1 MLELRKGNAF
11 LPESLQKD
19 IASIRKAYGK
29 QGYIN
34 ASVKTDYTYKQVEP
48 KIDITYD
55 IRENERFFI
64 EKVIITGND
73 KTKDTVIRRELLFFP
88 GERLDTEKV
97 HTSAQRLTGTGYF
110 DAESGTPTE
119 ITYEP
124 GTKSAYRNLTLT

>member
-1 MLELRKGNAF
+1 MLELKKERFPAGISSKRH
-11 LPESLQKD
+11 SK
-19 IASIRKAYGK
+19 RTKAYGR

-64 EKVIITGND
+64 EKVLISGND
-73 KTKDTVIRRELLFFP
+73 KTKDTVIRENYSFS

-97 HTSAQRLTGTGYF
+97 HISEERLTGTGYF
-110 DAESGTPTE
+110 DSESGTPTD
-119 ITYEP
+119 ISYEP
-124 GTKSAYRNLTLT
+124 GKNIILKT